1 MSAEAYLKLIERT
14 NEGCYFLWG
23 PIRNALLME
32 LAQGNTELIAEIC
45 TGGSLNRE
53 RRMPVERKD
62 MLIQVLTMA
71 VQGQGE
77 KDREKHRARIH
88 NLLEQIVEP
97 GFRRQQMLGPR
108 SFVETKKL
116 AAQVAGQLQFS
127 DILKPLMLD
136 RDEDVRRTAVRST
149 FYLWKEDK
157 ALGLQ
162 ILRELGD
169 PDKVSHWL
177 VPSIRR
183 LHSCFELTLSILFED
198 YGEPMTT
205 DHLHKI
211 WAGVFGRILLQQGH
225 RNEGRQPSSPRV
237 VRLAR
242 SFVLRQV
249 VNLAIRLARYLEKE
263 RLSVYDIREVELFF
277 ESSSGMDEV
286 KQSFRRLVPYM
297 DFRAGDLED
306 VKSDLERLTLSRDV
320 LSCYLLATILGAHVS
335 VRPKRTAAIIEELF
349 EEAVR
354 VEPGLP
360 SIPMLIIA
368 LSSASD
374 GKDKDEIDAEI
385 LELEEKIITQY
396 QVRHDSISQ
405 GRGRR
410 RARFAYSGL
419 SSYPQYPYKKYGRVN
434 PSVLNVFIEN
444 ARTDGGYDRRKI
456 HNYILNVTVPGHP
469 QYRDLEANLASLE
482 PILEIADSDQE
493 LQQDLIGSLA
503 RIRVYDSNVVD
514 YFMNEQ
520 GISREVQEKV
530 RNKCSEE
537 EMASAVIGRGIFF
550 IRDAILLQP
559 EGELAQMF
567 IRWLEQAPDCG
578 SFTEWGDSLIKIVLN
593 ALCDD
598 ELFRL

>member
-198 YGEPMTT
+198 YGEPTTT

-354 VEPGLP
+354 VESCSRLGCRSVMSFCSRCSCSP
-360 SIPMLIIA
+360 SSSCGGEARCSPSRRYL
-368 LSSASD
+368 SASPA
-374 GKDKDEIDAEI
+374 GSPGN
-385 LELEEKIITQY
+385 TPGP
-396 QVRHDSISQ
+396 H
-405 GRGRR
+405 GR
-410 RARFAYSGL
+410 
-419 SSYPQYPYKKYGRVN
+419 
-434 PSVLNVFIEN
+434 
-444 ARTDGGYDRRKI
+444 
-456 HNYILNVTVPGHP
+456 
-469 QYRDLEANLASLE
+469 LASSPE
-482 PILEIADSDQE
+482 RKCAAATPIRAAIRATSNTFTCATGPTG
-493 LQQDLIGSLA
+493 GS
-503 RIRVYDSNVVD
+503 N
-514 YFMNEQ
+514 
-520 GISREVQEKV
+520 
-530 RNKCSEE
+530 
-537 EMASAVIGRGIFF
+537 
-550 IRDAILLQP
+550 
-559 EGELAQMF
+559 
-567 IRWLEQAPDCG
+567 
-578 SFTEWGDSLIKIVLN
+578 
-593 ALCDD
+593 
-598 ELFRL
+598 